1 MQPRDNRNNRGA
13 DRSADSQWLEEVIS
27 IDRVARV
34 VKGGRRFRF
43 RALVA
48 VGDGK
53 RQVGIGVSKGADVQA
68 AITKAVAV
76 AKKSLIKIPIKQ
88 GTIPHETTVR
98 FRGAIVMLKPASPGT
113 GVIAGGTVRSVLDVS
128 GIANILSK
136 SLGSNN
142 KINNAYATIKALESL
157 VPRDEWVTTKIA
169 TKSVAQPKAKAK
181 SSSAKPAVKPKVS
194 PAKATS
200 KRGKSK

>member
-1 MQPRDNRNNRGA
+1 MDNNRRRHA
-13 DRSADSQWLEEVIS
+13 ESAAESPWAEQVIS

-53 RQVGIGVSKGADVQA
+53 TKVGIGISKGADVQT
-68 AITKAVAV
+68 AITKAMAV
-76 AKKSLIKIPIKQ
+76 AKKNVIKIPIKQ
-88 GTIPHETTVR
+88 GTIPHEITVR
-98 FRGAIVMLKPASPGT
+98 HRGAIVMLKPAAPGT

-142 KINNAYATIKALESL
+142 KINNAYATIEALRSL
-157 VPRDEWVTTKIA
+157 VPKSDWVTTRGEAKLA
-169 TKSVAQPKAKAK
+169 AKTAGKPKKSKPAAKKAP
-181 SSSAKPAVKPKVS
+181 AKPAK
-194 PAKATS
+194 PAKVKTS
-200 KRGKSK
+200 